1 MPHSSS
7 PSFRV
12 GFVYLYTGLTE
23 LLPLHAVYA
32 LLMASHGI
40 STSELSLLF
49 ALWTVT
55 TFLFEIPSG
64 AVADRFPRHRVLAS
78 AALAQCTGFVLWT
91 ALPSLGSFAAGF
103 VLWGLSTALTS
114 GTLQSLLYDGLA
126 ADGRSKEYTRVSSRM
141 ATVQACSI
149 AVSSLVASPVV
160 LLGGYSAAG
169 WISAVLT
176 LLAVPTALALGRSRQ
191 DIPAADT
198 PARDTPVTDGTD
210 TDASPTKGWLF
221 LLRAGLAE
229 ARDTPQVRSCL
240 LMISVLAGLGVVDE
254 YLPVLAKEG
263 HAPSA
268 VIPLLLLLPWGAMA
282 LGSFMGW
289 RLAKAGNR
297 ALAGLLLLGGSALAL
312 GALSR
317 HPGGFLGIAVFYWVL
332 RMLQV
337 VMGAR
342 LQHAI
347 TGPARATVSSVAGLG
362 AQTVSLMIFLG
373 SALGARWV
381 SASMLVAL
389 TSIPVFLT
397 ATLLLLRPRHLAT
410 ATAQSAQDGPGDVP
424 PVPVSG
430 PTPQA
435 DIREDRSTPVKE
447 SDT

>member
-7 PSFRV
+7 RSFRV

-32 LLMASHGI
+32 LLMASHGV

-126 ADGRSKEYTRVSSRM
+126 ADGRSEEYTRVSSRM

-176 LLAVPTALALGRSRQ
+176 LLAVPTALALGRRRQ
-191 DIPAADT
+191 DIPAT
-198 PARDTPVTDGTD
+198 DTPVTDGTD
-210 TDASPTKGWLF
+210 TSPAKGWLF

-263 HAPSA
+263 NAPSA

-297 ALAGLLLLGGSALAL
+297 ALAGLLLLCGSALAL

-373 SALGARWV
+373 SALCARWV

-397 ATLLLLRPRHLAT
+397 ATLLLLRPRHLST
-410 ATAQSAQDGPGDVP
+410 ATAQSAQDGPGGVP
-424 PVPVSG
+424 PVSVSG
-430 PTPQA
+430 PAPQA
-435 DIREDRSTPVKE
+435 DLREDRSAPTGE

>member
-1 MPHSSS
+1 MPHSPS
-7 PSFRV
+7 PSFRA
-12 GFVYLYTGLTE
+12 GLVYLYTGLTE

-32 LLMASHGI
+32 LLMASHGV

-78 AALAQCTGFVLWT
+78 AALAQSTGFVLWT

-114 GTLQSLLYDGLA
+114 GTLQSLLYDGLT
-126 ADGRSKEYTRVSSRM
+126 ADGRSEEYSRVSSRM

-149 AVSSLVASPVV
+149 AVSSVVASPVV
-160 LLGGYSAAG
+160 LLGGYGAAG
-169 WISAVLT
+169 WISAALT
-176 LLAVPTALALGRSRQ
+176 LLAVPTALAMGRGRRHS
-191 DIPAADT
+191 PAT
-198 PARDTPVTDGTD
+198 DTPVTEGTEGAG
-210 TDASPTKGWLF
+210 TEASPAEGWLF

-263 HAPSA
+263 NAPSA

-297 ALAGLLLLGGSALAL
+297 ALAGLLLLGGAALAL

-317 HPGGFLGIAVFYWVL
+317 HPGGFLGIAVFYWAL

-362 AQTVSLMIFLG
+362 AQTVSLTIFLG

-389 TSIPVFLT
+389 TSVPVFLT
-397 ATLLLLRPRHLAT
+397 AALLLLRPRHLST
-410 ATAQSAQDGPGDVP
+410 ATARSARNDSGGVP
-424 PVPVSG
+424 PVSVSG
-430 PTPQA
+430 PAPQA
-435 DIREDRSTPVKE
+435 DIHEDRPAPGGE
-447 SDT
+447 SDA

>member
-7 PSFRV
+7 SRSFRV

-32 LLMASHGI
+32 LLMASHGV

-64 AVADRFPRHRVLAS
+64 AVADRFPRHRVLAC

-91 ALPSLGSFAAGF
+91 GLPSLGSFAAGF
-103 VLWGLSTALTS
+103 VLWGLSSALTS
-114 GTLQSLLYDGLA
+114 GTLQSLLYDGLTS
-126 ADGRSKEYTRVSSRM
+126 DGRSEEYTRVSSRM

-149 AVSSLVASPVV
+149 AVSSVVASPVV

-169 WISAVLT
+169 WISVVLT
-176 LLAVPTALALGRSRQ
+176 LLAVPTALRLGRGRQ
-191 DIPAADT
+191 LVPAPDA
-198 PARDTPVTDGTD
+198 PATDGTD
-210 TDASPTKGWLF
+210 TDDLPAQGWLF

-229 ARDTPQVRSCL
+229 ARDTPQVRSCV
-240 LMISVLAGLGVVDE
+240 LMISVLAGVSVVDE

-263 HAPSA
+263 GAPSA

-289 RLAKAGNR
+289 RLSGAGNR
-297 ALAGLLLLGGSALAL
+297 ALAGLLILGGSALTL

-332 RMLQV
+332 RMIQV

-362 AQTVSLMIFLG
+362 AQTVALMIFLA
-373 SALGARWV
+373 SALSARWA
-381 SASMLVAL
+381 SASVLVAA

-397 ATLLLLRPRHLAT
+397 ATLLLLSPRRLPPPV
-410 ATAQSAQDGPGDVP
+410 AQSAKDGQDDIE
-424 PVPVSG
+424 PVPVPG
-430 PTPQA
+430 PT
-435 DIREDRSTPVKE
+435 IRTDTGEDGSTPMKE
-447 SDT
+447 GDT

>member
-1 MPHSSS
+1 M
-7 PSFRV
+7 

-40 STSELSLLF
+40 STSQLSLLF

-55 TFLFEIPSG
+55 TFLCEIPSG
-64 AVADRFPRHRVLAS
+64 AVADRFPRHRVLAC
-78 AALAQCTGFVLWT
+78 AALAQCTGFALWI
-91 ALPSLGSFAAGF
+91 ALPSLSSFAAGF
-103 VLWGLSTALTS
+103 VLWGLSSALTS
-114 GTLQSLLYDGLA
+114 GTLQSLIYDGLA
-126 ADGRSKEYTRVSSRM
+126 SDGRSDEYTRVSSRM

-149 AVSSLVASPVV
+149 AVSSVVASPVV

-169 WISAVLT
+169 WISVLLT
-176 LLAVPTALALGRSRQ
+176 LLAVPTALSLGRGRQ
-191 DIPAADT
+191 RVPATDA
-198 PARDTPVTDGTD
+198 PATDGTG
-210 TDASPTKGWLF
+210 TDDVPTEGWLF

-229 ARDTPQVRSCL
+229 ARHTPQVRSCL
-240 LMISVLAGLGVVDE
+240 LMISVLAGVSVVDE

-263 HAPSA
+263 GAPSA

-289 RLAKAGNR
+289 RLSGAGNR
-297 ALAGLLLLGGSALAL
+297 ALAGLLIVGGSALAL

-317 HPGGFLGIAVFYWVL
+317 HPGGFLGIAVFYWIL
-332 RMLQV
+332 RMIQV

-362 AQTVSLMIFLG
+362 AQSVALMIFLG
-373 SALGARWV
+373 SSVSARWA
-381 SASMLVAL
+381 SASVLVAA

-397 ATLLLLRPRHLAT
+397 AMLLLLAPRRL
-410 ATAQSAQDGPGDVP
+410 PP
-424 PVPVSG
+424 PVAPSAKDDVDDIQPVAVSG
-430 PTPQA
+430 PTLQA
-435 DIREDRSTPVKE
+435 DTGEDRSASTKE
-447 SDT
+447 GDT